1 MASPALVT
9 FDVDGTLIR
18 ARGENA
24 NRFHKDAFAYAFKE
38 VYGLEADIDEIAH
51 HGSTDQLV
59 LLAVLAHRGVPEEQ
73 AEAGIA
79 RACDAMVRFAGV
91 EALLKALQALGQD
104 KVVSCLVTGNLEQI
118 AWRKM
123 RGLGIEAL
131 FSKPHFGGF
140 GSEHRERA
148 KLVAA
153 AADKCARLHAQPG
166 TRFHLGDTPNDIRA
180 AEASGATPV
189 GLLTGIFSEE
199 DLRAASANPEELI
212 VLTNLSDTTAVLKTL
227 GLAA

>member
-1 MASPALVT
+1 M
-9 FDVDGTLIR
+9 
-18 ARGENA
+18 EQ
-24 NRFHKDAFAYAFKE
+24 DAFAYAFKE

-79 RACDAMVRFAGV
+79 RACDAMVRFADKATDVAEGLELLPGV